1 MKHTFINIGLMLL
14 CLISETLFAQG
25 PPDPG
30 GSPVFSSPPLGG
42 GAPIGN
48 GTMILLALGVVYSIL
63 KMKSMNWNFIKRPEI
78 HCK

>member
-1 MKHTFINIGLMLL
+1 MKTTTVKVLFMLFYSL
-14 CLISETLFAQG
+14 SNTVFAQG

-48 GTMILLALGVVYSIL
+48 GTIILLSFVIL
-63 KMKSMNWNFIKRPEI
+63 YGLKKLIRLRKQAKPEEGI
-78 HCK
+78 

>member
-1 MKHTFINIGLMLL
+1 MKRGIIKILLML
-14 CLISETLFAQG
+14 SGFFSNVLFAQG

-48 GTMILLALGVVYSIL
+48 GTFILVTLGIAYGLLKYQHIREKTKKVALVSG
-63 KMKSMNWNFIKRPEI
+63 
-78 HCK
+78 